1 MKHLWLSG
9 RACLCLVLFL
19 CFFSTILIAQQ
30 PRAEITGIVRNESG
44 NSLAHVTVLL
54 KNDKIN
60 FTASTQTDSVGV
72 FNFSNLPAGADY
84 SLTFSTVGYESQ
96 TIRNYALK
104 TVGNFSIVV
113 KLKEHIQ
120 SMDQVVVVG
129 YGTTSRRNLTTA
141 ISTVDP
147 KNVPQAANS
156 SVSQLLFGRAA
167 GLKVTQASA
176 EPGGN
181 INLSIRGRVDN
192 PVIVID
198 GVIMPYSSLEAG
210 NSNIANELNNVR
222 RGGFAGISPDDIE
235 SIEVLKDASASIY
248 GVNAAGGAVI
258 ITTKRGKAG
267 KIRVNYDGS
276 HSVVTNMKYL
286 QPLTAREYMIN
297 YNQLTLDRFLADSS
311 MAPFGNKAPDLS
323 KYPGRFSPFTDQ
335 QIATAGVGTDWLE
348 QVLRT
353 GSIDNH
359 SVSLSGGADKMTYY
373 MSGTYFDQ
381 KGTVKNSGM
390 KRYTGKVNVT
400 YNLTSFLTLNAD
412 LSGARSF
419 FSNPQSGWSSGG
431 AGSQAFNAVQAAVSY
446 PAYLPVYDANGAF
459 TRFANT
465 GNPVSLLDIKDNTV
479 YTSLFTNLSM
489 DVKIIRN
496 ILTGRVSYGN
506 TYETSTRDFF
516 VPKSTFYF
524 EQNTARASL
533 NESKRQWTT
542 MEATLSFKKSFFQ
555 DNLKVDAVGGI
566 GQYPK
571 NEYGFGAAGAN
582 MLDPINTANLAAAT
596 SQLTIT
602 SYKNAAKQRSYFART
617 SFDIFN
623 RYVVQLSYRYDGYSG
638 FFPENK
644 YAAFPSASLGW
655 KLNNESFLKDIKAI
669 NLLKLRGSIGITGS
683 IPSNFLGSAYAAFV
697 PDNYLIA
704 FNSGATGYIPYTLSN
719 VDRPALS
726 WPKTTMKNI
735 GLDFS
740 VFNDRISGSFDYFKE
755 DITRLL
761 TNASTLP
768 LDFLATQPINAG
780 HQARKGWEVALNT
793 ANIKSKSFQWTSSI
807 NVSHYDFRWKEQFPN
822 FVNATYNGK
831 TYTQTNDP
839 VNSVYVFKTNGLLQV
854 GQQVPVWQPSKANL
868 PGSPVF
874 VDVNDD
880 KLLDGNDIIRYTTNP
895 DINIGLGNIIN
906 YRQFD
911 FSFFFYGQFGSY
923 GFNQLISWTDPTSII
938 TTRIAG
944 IKEAKDV
951 WTSTNQSGIYPG
963 VAYNEATLA
972 LPVSTDV
979 RLQKTDFV
987 RCRNITVGYSFNT
1000 PAIKKYLQNLRIY
1013 GDVQNAFIITD
1024 FKIADPEVDSQGN
1037 RNGVAAPYPMA
1048 RTFSVGVKAT
1058 F

>member
-1 MKHLWLSG
+1 MG
-9 RACLCLVLFL
+9 
-19 CFFSTILIAQQ
+19 QQ

-44 NSLAHVTVLL
+44 NSLPGVTVVL
-54 KNDKIN
+54 KNDKTN
-60 FTASTQTDSVGV
+60 FTASTQTDSEGV
-72 FNFSNLPAGADY
+72 FNFNSLAAGADY
-84 SLTFSTVGYESQ
+84 SLTFSSVGYESQ

-104 TVGNFSIVV
+104 TVGNFSIII

-120 SMDQVVVVG
+120 SMEQVVVVG
-129 YGTTSRRNLTTA
+129 YGTTARKNLTTA

-156 SVSQLLFGRAA
+156 SVAQLLFGRAA
-167 GLKVTQASA
+167 GLNVRQASA

-192 PVIVID
+192 PVVVID

-248 GVNAAGGAVI
+248 GVNAAGGAII

-276 HSVVTNMKYL
+276 RSVLTNMKYL
-286 QPLTAREYMIN
+286 QPLTAQEYMIN

-311 MAPFGNKAPDLS
+311 MAPFGTKSPDLS

-335 QIATAGVGTDWLE
+335 QIAAAGVGTDWLD
-348 QVLRT
+348 QVLKN

-359 SVSLSGGADKMTYY
+359 SVSLSGGGDKMTYY

-381 KGTVKNSGM
+381 KGTVKNSGL
-390 KRYTGKVNVT
+390 KRYTGKTNLS

-419 FSNPQSGWSSGG
+419 FSNPQSGWSTGG

-446 PAYLPVYDANGAF
+446 PAYLPVYDANGTF

-465 GNPVSLLDIKDNTV
+465 GNPVSQLDIKDNTV
-479 YTSLFTNLSM
+479 YTSLFTNLSV
-489 DVKIIRN
+489 DVKIIPN
-496 ILTGRVSYGN
+496 ILTGRVAYGN

-516 VPKSTFYF
+516 VPKTTFYF

-533 NESKRQWTT
+533 NESKRQWRT
-542 MEATLSFKKSFFQ
+542 MEATLSFKNSFFR
-555 DNLKVDAVGGI
+555 DNLKVDAVGGV
-566 GQYPK
+566 GEYPR

-582 MLDPINTANLAAAT
+582 MLDAINTANLGAAT

-602 SYKNAAKQRSYFART
+602 SFKNASKQRSYFART
-617 SFDIFN
+617 SFDILD
-623 RYVVQLSYRYDGYSG
+623 RYVVQLTYRYDGYSG

-644 YAAFPSASLGW
+644 YAAFPSASVGW
-655 KLNNESFLKDIKAI
+655 KLNNESFLRDIKAI
-669 NLLKLRGSIGITGS
+669 NLLKLRGSVGITGS

-697 PDNYLIA
+697 PSNYLIG
-704 FNSGATGYIPYTLSN
+704 FNSGATGYIPYALSN
-719 VDRPALS
+719 LDRDELS
-726 WPKTTMKNI
+726 WPKTIMKNI

-755 DITRLL
+755 DLTRLL
-761 TNASTLP
+761 TSAPTLP
-768 LDFLATQPINAG
+768 LNFLPTQPINAG
-780 HQARKGWEVALNT
+780 HQVRKGWEIALNT
-793 ANIKSKSFQWTSSI
+793 ANIKSNSFQWTSLI
-807 NVSHYDFRWKEQFPN
+807 NVSHYDFRWKERFPN
-822 FVNATYNGK
+822 FVNETYSGK
-831 TYTQTNDP
+831 AYVQTNDP
-839 VNSVYVFKTNGLLQV
+839 VNSVYVFNTNGLLQV
-854 GQQVPVWQPSKANL
+854 GQQAPVWQPAKANL

-874 VDVNDD
+874 ADVNND
-880 KLLDGNDIIRYTTNP
+880 KVLDGNDIVRYTTNP
-895 DINIGLGNIIN
+895 DITIGLGNTVN
-906 YRQFD
+906 FKQFD
-911 FSFFFYGQFGSY
+911 FSFFLYGQFGGY
-923 GFNQLISWTDPTSII
+923 GFNQLITWTDPTAII

-944 IKEAKDV
+944 IKEARDV

-963 VAYNEATLA
+963 VAYNEASLA
-972 LPVSTDV
+972 LPVGTNV

-987 RCRNITVGYSFNT
+987 RCRNITLGYNFNS
-1000 PAIKKYLQNLRIY
+1000 PAISKYIQNLRMY
-1013 GDVQNAFIITD
+1013 ADVQNAFIISD
-1024 FKIADPEVDSQGN
+1024 FKIADPEVDAQGN
-1037 RNGVAAPYPMA
+1037 RGGMAAPYPMA
-1048 RTFSVGVKAT
+1048 RTFSLGVRAT

>member
-9 RACLCLVLFL
+9 KACLCLVVSL
-19 CFFSTILIAQQ
+19 FFSTVLIAQQ
-30 PRAEITGIVRNESG
+30 RRAEITGIVRNESG
-44 NSLAHVTVLL
+44 NSLPSVTVLL

-60 FTASTQTDSVGV
+60 FTASTQTDSAGV
-72 FNFSNLPAGADY
+72 FNFNSLPAGADY
-84 SLTFSTVGYESQ
+84 SLTFSSVGYESQ
-96 TIRNYALK
+96 IIRNYALK
-104 TVGNFSIVV
+104 TVGNFSVVV

-120 SMDQVVVVG
+120 SMNQVVVVG

-141 ISTVDP
+141 ISSVDP

-156 SVSQLLFGRAA
+156 SVAQLLFGRAA

-192 PVIVID
+192 PVIVVD

-248 GVNAAGGAVI
+248 GVNAAGGAII

-267 KIRVNYDGS
+267 KMRVNYDAS
-276 HSVVTNMKYL
+276 RSVVTNMKYL
-286 QPLTAREYMIN
+286 QPLTANGYMTN
-297 YNQLTLDRFLADSS
+297 YNQLTLDRFLVDSS
-311 MAPFGNKAPDLS
+311 MAPFGNRPPDLS

-335 QIATAGVGTDWLE
+335 QIAAAGVGTDWLDK
-348 QVLRT
+348 VL
-353 GSIDNH
+353 GNGIIDNH
-359 SVSLSGGADKMTYY
+359 SVSLSGGGDKITYY

-390 KRYTGKVNVT
+390 KRYTGKTNLS

-419 FSNPQSGWSSGG
+419 FSNPQSGWSNGG

-446 PAYLPVYDANGAF
+446 PAHLPVYNADGTF

-479 YTSLFTNLSM
+479 YTSMFLNLSM
-489 DVKIIRN
+489 DVKIIPN
-496 ILTGRVSYGN
+496 ILTGRISYGN

-524 EQNTARASL
+524 EQNTARGSL
-533 NESKRQWTT
+533 NESKRQWRT
-542 MEATLSFKKSFFQ
+542 MEATLTFKKSFFEE
-555 DNLKVDAVGGI
+555 NLKVDAVGGI

-571 NEYGFGAAGAN
+571 DEYGFGAAGAN
-582 MLDPINTANLAAAT
+582 MLDAINTDNLGAAI
-596 SQLTIT
+596 SQLTIA

-623 RYVVQLSYRYDGYSG
+623 KYVVQLTYRYDGYSG
-638 FFPENK
+638 FFPEKK
-644 YAAFPSASLGW
+644 YATFPSASVGW
-655 KLNNESFLKDIKAI
+655 KLNNENFLKDVKAI
-669 NLLKLRGSIGITGS
+669 NMLKLRGSVGITGS
-683 IPSNFLGSAYAAFV
+683 IPTNFLGSAYAAFI
-697 PDNYLIA
+697 PDNYLIG
-704 FNSGATGYIPYTLSN
+704 FNSGANGYIPYTLSN
-719 VDRPALS
+719 VNRPDLS

-761 TNASTLP
+761 TSATTSP
-768 LDFLATQPINAG
+768 LNFLATEPINAG
-780 HQARKGWEVALNT
+780 HQVRTGWEIALNT
-793 ANIKSKSFQWTSSI
+793 ANIRSNSFQWTSSF
-807 NVSHYDFRWKEQFPN
+807 NVSHYDFRWKERFPN
-822 FVNATYNGK
+822 FVMATYNGK
-831 TYTQTNDP
+831 VYTQADEP

-854 GQQVPVWQPSKANL
+854 GQQAPVWQPYKANL

-874 VDVNDD
+874 ADVNND
-880 KLLDGNDIIRYTTNP
+880 KVLDGNDIVRYTTNP
-895 DINIGLGNIIN
+895 KINIGLGNTIN
-906 YRQFD
+906 YKQFD
-911 FSFFFYGQFGSY
+911 LSFFFYSQLGGY
-923 GFNQLISWTDPTSII
+923 GFNQLISWTDPTNII

-944 IKEAKDV
+944 IKEVRDV
-951 WTSTNQSGIYPG
+951 WTSKNQSGIYPG

-987 RCRNITVGYSFNT
+987 RCRNITLGYNFNS
-1000 PAIKKYLQNLRIY
+1000 PAIRKYVQNLRIY

-1024 FKIADPEVDSQGN
+1024 FKISDPEVDSQGN
-1037 RNGVAAPYPMA
+1037 RGGLAAPYPMA
-1048 RTFSVGVKAT
+1048 RTFSLGVKAT

>member
-9 RACLCLVLFL
+9 KACLCLALFL
-19 CFFSTILIAQQ
+19 CFFSTILKAQQ

-44 NSLAHVTVLL
+44 NSLPHVTVLL
-54 KNDKIN
+54 KNEKIN
-60 FTASTQTDSVGV
+60 FTASTQTDSAGI
-72 FNFSNLPAGADY
+72 FNFNNLPAGADY

-96 TIRNYALK
+96 TIRNYVLK

-129 YGTTSRRNLTTA
+129 YGTTTRKNLTTA
-141 ISTVDP
+141 ITTVDP

-267 KIRVNYDGS
+267 KIKVNYDGS

-286 QPLTAREYMIN
+286 QPLNAREYMIN

-311 MAPFGNKAPDLS
+311 MAPFGTKAQDLS

-335 QIATAGVGTDWLE
+335 QIADAGAGTDWLE
-348 QVLRT
+348 QVLRN

-359 SVSLSGGADKMTYY
+359 SLSLSGGANKMTYY

-390 KRYTGKVNVT
+390 KRYTGKTNLT
-400 YNLTSFLTLNAD
+400 YNLTSFLTLHAD

-419 FSNPQSGWSSGG
+419 FSNPQSGWSNGG

-459 TRFANT
+459 SRFANT

-496 ILTGRVSYGN
+496 ILTGRISYGN

-555 DNLKVDAVGGI
+555 DNLTIDAVGGI

-571 NEYGFGAAGAN
+571 KEYGFGAAGAN

-596 SQLTIT
+596 SQLTII

-617 SFDIFN
+617 SFDILN
-623 RYVVQLSYRYDGYSG
+623 RYVVQLTYRYDGYSG

-669 NLLKLRGSIGITGS
+669 NLLKLRGSVGITGS

-697 PDNYLIA
+697 PDNYFIP

-719 VDRPALS
+719 VNRPELS

-740 VFNDRISGSFDYFKE
+740 VFNDRIAGSFDYFKE

-793 ANIKSKSFQWTSSI
+793 ANIKSTSFQWTSSI
-807 NVSHYDFRWKEQFPN
+807 NVSHYDFRWKERFPN

-831 TYTQTNDP
+831 AYTQTNDP

-854 GQQVPVWQPSKANL
+854 GQPVPVWQPSKANL

-880 KLLDGNDIIRYTTNP
+880 KLLDGNDIVRYTTNP
-895 DINIGLGNIIN
+895 NINIGLGNTIN
-906 YRQFD
+906 YKQFD
-911 FSFFFYGQFGSY
+911 FSFFFYGQFGGY

-938 TTRIAG
+938 TTRIGG

-979 RLQKTDFV
+979 RLQPTDFV
-987 RCRNITVGYSFNT
+987 RCRNITVGYNFNT
-1000 PAIKKYLQNLRIY
+1000 PTIKKYLQNLRIY
-1013 GDVQNAFIITD
+1013 ADVQNAFIITD
-1024 FKIADPEVDSQGN
+1024 FNIADPEVDSQGN